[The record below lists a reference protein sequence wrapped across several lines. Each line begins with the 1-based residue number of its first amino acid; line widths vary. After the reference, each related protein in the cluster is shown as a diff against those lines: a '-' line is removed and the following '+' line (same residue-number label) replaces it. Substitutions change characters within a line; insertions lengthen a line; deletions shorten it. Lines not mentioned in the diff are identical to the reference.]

1 MSDLHT
7 PESVAGLEEAIR
19 CDLASVSAAIG
30 VGAGLLDGLWESL
43 RVLPSSQSRIKAW
56 RDQLGHILGQIAE
69 EQADVTRK
77 LLGTEQPPIE
87 QRTDEAHTAQV
98 LALKREA

>member
-7 PESVAGLEEAIR
+7 PESVAGLEEAVR
-19 CDLASVSAAIG
+19 VDLATISSLFVE
-30 VGAGLLDGLWESL
+30 GARLLEGLEDAL
-43 RVLPSSQSRIKAW
+43 RVLPASQSRLKGW
-56 RDQLGHILGQIAE
+56 RLQIENIVGGIVE

-87 QRTDEAHTAQV
+87 QQTNEAHTAQV